1 MCNHVTTNKCH
12 VIVYMHV
19 YIMSPLV
26 VLGKAVRYDITQSTD
41 SCSYRV
47 QLFIACMCA
56 CDDER

>member
-1 MCNHVTTNKCH
+1 
-12 VIVYMHV
+12 
-19 YIMSPLV
+19 MSPLV